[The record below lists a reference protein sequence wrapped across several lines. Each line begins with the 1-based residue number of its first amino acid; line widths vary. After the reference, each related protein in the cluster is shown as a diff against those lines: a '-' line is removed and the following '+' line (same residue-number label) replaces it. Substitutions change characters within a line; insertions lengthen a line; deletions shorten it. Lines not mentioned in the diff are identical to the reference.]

1 MVVKD
6 MNSIWMRHKPAYSFL
21 QEVDY
26 PALLRIA
33 YLIASRKNIRKYDA
47 VYGSQNEITK
57 SFEKIAEFMANTESK
72 FFKKLAL
79 SGIANPKNF
88 QSIEEEMRT
97 AKQSDKMQELE
108 KKRITNEEYFK
119 TT

>member
-1 MVVKD
+1 MK
-6 MNSIWMRHKPAYSFL
+6 WKPSYSFL
-21 QEVDY
+21 QEADY

-33 YLIASRKNIRKYDA
+33 YLIASRKKITRYEAVNIYED
-47 VYGSQNEITK
+47 EIIK

-79 SGIANPKNF
+79 TGIANPKNF

-97 AKQSDKMQELE
+97 AKQSDKQQQLE
-108 KKRITNEEYFK
+108 EKRILPENYF
-119 TT
+119 T